1 MIIKYHREYEYIYER
16 NINYMNE
23 KILVVEDEKEIANLI
38 RDYLTASNYKVVI
51 ASDGEEALELFSKE
65 KPQLAIL
72 DIMLPLK
79 DGFEVCRTIR
89 SKSNIPILML
99 SAKKEDTDKIIGLG
113 LGADDYI
120 TKPFSP
126 RELIARVQSQLR
138 RFNELSITQEASE
151 VIEYGGLVIDSTA
164 YTVSLDNEI
173 IPFSVKE
180 FEILHY
186 LASNANQALSREKI
200 FDEIWGYNEY
210 GDINTVTVHIRK
222 IREKIEKDP
231 SRPIFIETVWGIGYK
246 FKGEK

>member
-1 MIIKYHREYEYIYER
+1 
-16 NINYMNE
+16 MNE

-38 RDYLTASNYKVVI
+38 KDYLTASNYKVII
-51 ASDGEEALELFSKE
+51 ANDGEKGLELFASE
-65 KPQLAIL
+65 KPQMAIL
-72 DIMLPLK
+72 DIMLPKK

-89 SKSNIPILML
+89 SKSNIPILIL

-138 RFNELSITQEASE
+138 RYNELSTNQETSE
-151 VIEYGGLVIDSTA
+151 LIVYDNLIIDSTA
-164 YTVSLDNEI
+164 YTVSLDNEV

-186 LASNANQALSREKI
+186 LASNPNQALSREKI

-231 SRPIFIETVWGIGYK
+231 SRPTFIETVWGIGYK